1 MLVLFGAVGLLLLIA
16 CVNVTILLI
25 ARGARRQGELAMRAA
40 LGAGPSRMVRLL
52 LTESLVLAGLGG
64 AFGIVVARV
73 VLAGVVAVSPASLFR
88 LGSIGLDGAALGFA
102 LGLTLLVGVVFGL
115 APAFVRSEGQLHEAG
130 REVGRGSVGRSRS
143 TRWALVV
150 TEVALAMVLL
160 VGAGLLVRST
170 QRLLSIPPGFDPS
183 SVVVMQVYTTG
194 LQRGDTPTHQ
204 FFDQALDAVRNVPGV
219 RSAVLTNQL
228 PLSGDIDEFGVTLDD
243 PTRSEGADGPA
254 YRYAVSPG
262 YFETM
267 GIRLVSGRGLQG
279 EDIVGRTP
287 VAVVSESLAQR
298 LFKGGNPVGN
308 RIRVGPTELPPYT
321 VVGVVEDVKQ
331 ASLETDQMEAVYV
344 TSQQWHWADR
354 VRWIVVQAD
363 QAPLTL
369 VPDVRR
375 AVWSVDRNQP
385 IVRSQSMEGLVARS
399 QAQRRF
405 VLVVLVAFAAF
416 AVTLAA
422 IGLYGVLAGSVAER
436 KREIGVRSALGATRA
451 NIMTLVIRQG
461 MTLTA
466 VGVAI
471 GLLVAAAASE
481 ALVTLLFGVSRL
493 DVGTYAAVALLL
505 TMVSGVACWIPAAR
519 AARVDPLATLR
530 AE

>member
-1 MLVLFGAVGLLLLIA
+1 M
-16 CVNVTILLI
+16 
-25 ARGARRQGELAMRAA
+25 
-40 LGAGPSRMVRLL
+40 
-52 LTESLVLAGLGG
+52 
-64 AFGIVVARV
+64 
-73 VLAGVVAVSPASLFR
+73 
-88 LGSIGLDGAALGFA
+88 
-102 LGLTLLVGVVFGL
+102 
-115 APAFVRSEGQLHEAG
+115 
-130 REVGRGSVGRSRS
+130 
-143 TRWALVV
+143 
-150 TEVALAMVLL
+150 
-160 VGAGLLVRST
+160 
-170 QRLLSIPPGFDPS
+170 
-183 SVVVMQVYTTG
+183 
-194 LQRGDTPTHQ
+194 
-204 FFDQALDAVRNVPGV
+204 
-219 RSAVLTNQL
+219 
-228 PLSGDIDEFGVTLDD
+228 SGDIDEFGVTLDD

-267 GIRLVSGRGLQG
+267 GIRLVRGRGLQE

-287 VAVVSESLAQR
+287 VAVVSEALAQR